1 MLRLFKAL
9 PLTLAIA
16 ALSLVATGCGSSNTQ
31 ARFVNA
37 IPDTNDYGTG
47 IGGLDVEVNGT
58 KEFSNVAF
66 GTASASTYVGIPAG
80 SDTIEGLEYNTSTE
94 VFDEQNVRLTSGTQ
108 YTLVA
113 TGFATGTNGNNVIFL
128 NPTDNNTEPADGKVS
143 FRVINASPSGPAEVD
158 VWIVPAP
165 LNPPLPTS
173 PSIPSLAYKAAST
186 YFTTN
191 YNSGGG
197 GFLIYVAVAGT
208 AGNGPF
214 IISGQSIPQL
224 GGVSEGSIRTIVL
237 YDIKNGTTPGM
248 NSQALVMPDLN

>member
-1 MLRLFKAL
+1 MLRMFKAL
-9 PLTLAIA
+9 PLILAIA

-37 IPDTNDYGTG
+37 IPDTSDYGG
-47 IGGLDVEVNGT
+47 GGLDVEVNST
-58 KEFSNVAF
+58 KQFSNVTF
-66 GTASASTYVGIPAG
+66 GQASAATYVGVPSG
-80 SDTIEGLEYNTSTE
+80 SVSIEGLEYNTSTV
-94 VFDEQNVRLTSGTQ
+94 VFDEQNVSLTSGKQ

-113 TGFATGTNGNNVIFL
+113 TGFATGTNGNNVVFL
-128 NPTDNNTEPADGKVS
+128 NPTDDNTEPADGQVS
-143 FRVINASPSGPAEVD
+143 FRVINASPSGPTAVD
-158 VWIVPAP
+158 IWIVPAP
-165 LNPPLPTS
+165 LNTALPAS
-173 PSIPSLAYKAAST
+173 PSIPSLAYKAASN
-186 YFTTN
+186 YFTTS

-237 YDIKNGTTPGM
+237 YDIKNGTPPGM
-248 NSQALVMPDLN
+248 NSLALLMNDLN

>member
-37 IPDTNDYGTG
+37 IPDTSDYGG
-47 IGGLDVEVNGT
+47 PSAALDVEVNGT
-58 KEFSNVAF
+58 KEFSDVAF
-66 GTASASTYVGIPAG
+66 GAPSASTYVGIPAG

-113 TGFATGTNGNNVIFL
+113 TGFATGTNGNNVVFL

-143 FRVINASPSGPAEVD
+143 FRVINASPSGPTAVD
-158 VWIVPAP
+158 VWILPDPVT
-165 LNPPLPTS
+165 PPLPTT
-173 PSIPSLAYKAAST
+173 PSISRVAYK
-186 YFTTN
+186 
-191 YNSGGG
+191 
-197 GFLIYVAVAGT
+197 
-208 AGNGPF
+208 
-214 IISGQSIPQL
+214 
-224 GGVSEGSIRTIVL
+224 
-237 YDIKNGTTPGM
+237 
-248 NSQALVMPDLN
+248 